1 VSVKTFKGAQKQKEK
16 EKEKRKTKDAEE
28 IPVCFRP

>member
-1 VSVKTFKGAQKQKEK
+1 VSVKTFKGAQKEKEK

>member
-1 VSVKTFKGAQKQKEK
+1 VSVKTFKGAQKEK